1 MSEQEQGTDPSRVAP
16 AGEALSEEE
25 ALLAENEP
33 IISAMRAKYDEIAI
47 LQPPKGFSG
56 VIILAPPDNP
66 KIFQTFAN
74 NVNKP
79 NCDVAVETQ
88 TFAVACVVHPDRAAI
103 KAMFAKRAALAF
115 TIAKRGQE
123 LCGSEVK
130 ELGKA

>member
-1 MSEQEQGTDPSRVAP
+1 VSEQDQGIDPSKVATGDEP
-16 AGEALSEEE
+16 LSEEE
-25 ALLAENEP
+25 KLLADNAVVIAE
-33 IISAMRAKYDEIAI
+33 MRAKYDEIVI
-47 LQPPKGFSG
+47 LQPPKGFTG

-79 NCDVAVETQ
+79 SCDVAVETQ
-88 TFAVACVVHPDRAAI
+88 TFATACVVHPDRPAI

-115 TIAKRGQE
+115 TIAKHGQE
-123 LCGSEVK
+123 LCGSEAK